1 MEYRFKWVNLLSVI
15 IGAFTMGLSVQSAIE
30 VSLTDFWNNTMLFLF
45 FIGFFCMGIPIL
57 KSRVRISKK

>member
-1 MEYRFKWVNLLSVI
+1 MEYRFKWTELTSVI
-15 IGAFTMGLSVQSAIE
+15 FGSFIMGISIQQAVNIDF
-30 VSLTDFWNNTMLFLF
+30 TDFWNNTSLFFF